1 LPFSG
6 SQFLLWS
13 LHLHFLL
20 LREQTSHPGEETLSF
35 FLILGLTATSKRA
48 GLASALDRFA
58 VD

>member
-1 LPFSG
+1 VPFSG

-35 FLILGLTATSKRA
+35 FLML
-48 GLASALDRFA
+48 
-58 VD
+58 